1 MAKTE
6 PAPRPTWTSPLE
18 VGVHVRSFY
27 SALPEQPTRS
37 VFQALRDD
45 PRLLGFLERYK
56 LGRLEFSGRLP
67 RPDWLGF
74 YQPLSNDLAV
84 NCFRSPESYGMEFY
98 PPELPSVSVAGQNLV
113 QAMQRSL
120 YHELGHQILNI
131 SGPEIEQQVKR
142 LLRSGR
148 AIPISL
154 RAKWDAAEYLCE
166 TFSAY
171 RFEDGLA
178 DKDPEG
184 YHMVEAILRME
195 FPK

>member
-1 MAKTE
+1 
-6 PAPRPTWTSPLE
+6 
-18 VGVHVRSFY
+18 VDVHVRSFY
-27 SALPEQPTRS
+27 SALAEQPTRG
-37 VFQALRDD
+37 VLEALRDD
-45 PRLLGFLERYK
+45 PKLLGFLERYK

-67 RPDWLGF
+67 GHDWLG
-74 YQPLSNDLAV
+74 YYEPLSHDLTV
-84 NCFRSPESYGMEFY
+84 NCFRSAETYGKEFY
-98 PPELPSVSVAGQNLV
+98 PPELPSVSVSGHDLV
-113 QAMQRSL
+113 RAMQRSL
-120 YHELGHQILNI
+120 YHELGHHILNI

-148 AIPISL
+148 AIPVSL
-154 RAKWDAAEYLCE
+154 RAKWDAGEYFCE

-195 FPK
+195 FRK